1 MKVVRT
7 LNNSRLALF
16 SIAYGLSGALI
27 GGTLNR
33 IMIAE
38 LGLPATLVAF
48 FFAIPLLVSPVRV
61 WLGYR
66 SDGYPIF
73 GKRREPYI
81 IFGAFGNCAFTFE
94 RFIIFHAVRTG
105 TQPGAQYLSG
115 IGLRPL
121 HRHNPHT
128 RHYIL

>member
-7 LNNSRLALF
+7 LNNARLAFF

-81 IFGAFGNCAFTFE
+81 I
-94 RFIIFHAVRTG
+94 
-105 TQPGAQYLSG
+105 LSL
-115 IGLRPL
+115 I
-121 HRHNPHT
+121 H
-128 RHYIL
+128 I